1 MGATAATATLQYE
14 HRIVRSAVRWI
25 VRPVALTVLAL
36 TCGAAARQISPEPES
51 LVVKSGA
58 LQLRALLFRPR
69 GSGPF
74 PAVLFN
80 HGSYISAA
88 PMEPDTAA
96 IVGQVFARHGYALLF
111 LFRQGIGLSIGQGT
125 ADGDLMEN
133 AFKTGGTEA
142 RNRVQLDLLDGEELS
157 EVTAALTALR
167 ARPDIDSPRMAVVGH
182 SFGGQLSLVQVER
195 DARLRAAILF
205 GPAAASWDRS
215 PTLRTRLVHAA
226 RQAHAPVMFIHAKN
240 DYSLAPGEVIAAELA
255 KLGKPYQLK
264 IYPPMGRNQSDGHNL
279 VFSSVPTWE
288 RDVFA
293 FLDPLMQQ

>member
-14 HRIVRSAVRWI
+14 HPIVRSAVRRI

-58 LQLRALLFRPR
+58 LQLRASLFRPR

-111 LFRQGIGLSIGQGT
+111 LFRQGIGPSIGQGT

-133 AFKTGGTEA
+133 AFRRSIRPWDATKATATIWCSPACRRG
-142 RNRVQLDLLDGEELS
+142 N
-157 EVTAALTALR
+157 VTCSR
-167 ARPDIDSPRMAVVGH
+167 
-182 SFGGQLSLVQVER
+182 
-195 DARLRAAILF
+195 
-205 GPAAASWDRS
+205 SW
-215 PTLRTRLVHAA
+215 TR
-226 RQAHAPVMFIHAKN
+226 
-240 DYSLAPGEVIAAELA
+240 
-255 KLGKPYQLK
+255 
-264 IYPPMGRNQSDGHNL
+264 
-279 VFSSVPTWE
+279 
-288 RDVFA
+288 
-293 FLDPLMQQ
+293 

>member
-25 VRPVALTVLAL
+25 VGPVALTVLAL
-36 TCGAAARQISPEPES
+36 TCGAAARQISSEPES

-88 PMEPDTAA
+88 PMERTRRRSSGRP
-96 IVGQVFARHGYALLF
+96 
-111 LFRQGIGLSIGQGT
+111 SPGT
-125 ADGDLMEN
+125 ATRCCSCSGRVS
-133 AFKTGGTEA
+133 ASRSA
-142 RNRVQLDLLDGEELS
+142 R
-157 EVTAALTALR
+157 
-167 ARPDIDSPRMAVVGH
+167 
-182 SFGGQLSLVQVER
+182 
-195 DARLRAAILF
+195 
-205 GPAAASWDRS
+205 
-215 PTLRTRLVHAA
+215 
-226 RQAHAPVMFIHAKN
+226 
-240 DYSLAPGEVIAAELA
+240 
-255 KLGKPYQLK
+255 
-264 IYPPMGRNQSDGHNL
+264 SDGHNL